1 MARAISSFI
10 PSTSSGQ
17 ALHPAFAKAMAG
29 KPSSF
34 LSFLLAAALL
44 ATGVHGCEGKMTAE
58 IYPVGLS
65 DFELAEQ
72 MAKNI
77 VSPDGKLVA
86 DKSGNRLILYDYPDR
101 HEVLRKLLAK
111 VQSPAHN
118 VRIRVAF
125 KDNTETQSDG
135 VSVDG
140 RLRTGPV
147 VIRSG
152 GAPANGSTRIQVTN
166 QRTTF
171 GSNVQQELLVI
182 SGGKAKIRI
191 GTDVPYAE
199 WFWTYGLQF
208 GFWAGE
214 VRWKEVGAQMVV
226 EPYVIG
232 SNIRVRLTPEFSYIV
247 DGQTMAT
254 AIEKLSTEVIVA
266 DGQEIDLGGLPAADK
281 EFYSRFLV
289 GYSHQGEKRSL
300 HITLKPTIE
309 SVQAPGAASDGHGN
323 DRNVGAFRKR

>member
-1 MARAISSFI
+1 M
-10 PSTSSGQ
+10 
-17 ALHPAFAKAMAG
+17 M
-29 KPSSF
+29 
-34 LSFLLAAALL
+34 
-44 ATGVHGCEGKMTAE
+44 AE

-65 DFELAEQ
+65 DFDLAEQ
-72 MAKNI
+72 MAKQI
-77 VSPDGKLVA
+77 VSSDGKLVA

-101 HEVLRKLLAK
+101 HETLRKLLAK
-111 VQSPAHN
+111 VQAPAHN
-118 VRIRVAF
+118 VRIKVAF
-125 KDNTETQSDG
+125 KDNTVTQSDG

-140 RLRTGPV
+140 RIRTGPV

-152 GAPANGSTRIQVTN
+152 GAPADGSTRIQVTN
-166 QRTTF
+166 QRTTL

-199 WFWTYGLQF
+199 WFWNYGLQL
-208 GFWAGE
+208 GLWAGQ

-232 SNIRVRLTPEFSYIV
+232 SNVRVRLTPELSYVV

-254 AIEKLSTEVIVA
+254 AIEKLTTEVIVA

-281 EFYSRFLV
+281 EFYSKFLV
-289 GYSHQGEKRSL
+289 GYGHQGEKRSL
-300 HITLKPTIE
+300 RITLKPTIE
-309 SVQAPGAASDGHGN
+309 SVQAPGASNNDPDN